1 MKKISCEYK
10 NRLFIG
16 IILIL
21 LITLGISIY
30 YIYKKDKEVKQTV
43 STSYDMAFNELVGY
57 VQNIENFLA
66 KATISSDSI
75 HGAETLTEVWRQADI
90 AVSYLSQ
97 IPLTTEELTT
107 TAKFLNQVSEY
118 SYSLSRK
125 SINGEDLSQ
134 EELDNLEMLHD
145 YSLDLKDSLNQM
157 LEELNS
163 GAISWTDITKNKNT
177 DYTQQVDN
185 VSLDTLVN
193 IDNNFSEYAGLI
205 YDGAFSEHIEK
216 MEKKGLTGEE
226 VDEEKAKEIAKDFIG
241 EDKIEDITLNAFI
254 ENGNIPVY
262 DFSIKIKNS
271 DNTANISVSK
281 QGGKVVLMN
290 YMRDVDR
297 SNISREEA
305 NEIGKNFLA
314 QKGFESMEET
324 YFQTEENII
333 TINYAYTQNN
343 VTIYPDL
350 IKLKIALDNGEI
362 LGIETNGYLN
372 SHTERQIQEP
382 TITIE
387 EAKQKLNSKLN
398 IESEGLAI
406 IPTEWKTEILCYE
419 FKGKVEE
426 TEFLVYINVETGKE
440 ENILVIVETPGGIL
454 TK

>member
-1 MKKISCEYK
+1 MKENKD
-10 NRLFIG
+10 RLFIG
-16 IILIL
+16 VILIL
-21 LITLGISIY
+21 LIILGLAAYFIY
-30 YIYKKDKEVKQTV
+30 NKDKQIKQT
-43 STSYDMAFNELVGY
+43 SATSYDMAFNELVGY

-66 KATISSDSI
+66 KATISSDST
-75 HGAETLTEVWRQADI
+75 HGAETLTEVWRQADL

-97 IPLTTEELTT
+97 IPLTTEELTK

-125 SINGEDLSQ
+125 SINNEDLTQ

-157 LEELNS
+157 LDDLNS
-163 GAISWTDITKNKNT
+163 GAISWEDITKNKNK

-193 IDNNFSEYAGLI
+193 IDNNFNEYAGLI
-205 YDGAFSEHIEK
+205 YDGAFSEHIET
-216 MEKKGLTGEE
+216 MEKKGLGTEE
-226 VDEEKAKEIAKDFIG
+226 VDEERAKQIAKEFIG
-241 EDKIEDITLNAFI
+241 EDKVEEINLNSFI

-262 DFSIKIKNS
+262 DFSVKIKDQDQKAS
-271 DNTANISVSK
+271 ISISK

-290 YMRDVDR
+290 NLRNVENSD
-297 SNISREEA
+297 ISREEA
-305 NEIGKNFLA
+305 DEIGKKFLSE
-314 QKGFESMEET
+314 KGFNNMKET
-324 YFQTEENII
+324 YYQTLENVI
-333 TINYAYTQNN
+333 TINYAYTQEN
-343 VTIYPDL
+343 VVIYPDL

-372 SHTERQIQEP
+372 SHTERQIP
-382 TITIE
+382 SPKISIE
-387 EAKQKLNSKLN
+387 EAKEGLNKKLN

-406 IPTEWKTEILCYE
+406 IPTEWKTEIFCYE

-426 TEFLVYINVETGKE
+426 TEFLVYINAETGKE
-440 ENILVIVETPGGIL
+440 ENILVIVETEGGIL